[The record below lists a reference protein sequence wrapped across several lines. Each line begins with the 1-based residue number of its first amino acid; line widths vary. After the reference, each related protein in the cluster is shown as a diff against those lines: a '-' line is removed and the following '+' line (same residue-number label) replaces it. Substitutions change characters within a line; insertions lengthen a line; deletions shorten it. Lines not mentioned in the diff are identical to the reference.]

1 MVTRMTETDDQLL
14 ASAVMR
20 QRAETLSDVYCFAFA
35 FWDLPCDPC
44 GAWWHVANA
53 TRANPQKGTHQL
65 TAPHNTPHMTDAN
78 TKNTAVRVTYHDT
91 HWAGKGDA
99 QDIVCKT

>member
-35 FWDLPCDPC
+35 FWDFL
-44 GAWWHVANA
+44 
-53 TRANPQKGTHQL
+53 
-65 TAPHNTPHMTDAN
+65 
-78 TKNTAVRVTYHDT
+78 
-91 HWAGKGDA
+91 
-99 QDIVCKT
+99 